1 VSNHLIVGAGGQE
14 AVIGAFLVAH
24 EGHTHDVEVQRGPW
38 SIYCRCTSCEI
49 VHTFEVDNEAR
60 ERALHTEC
68 VEGDPSALRL
78 SRVLRLRSNR
88 VLRG

>member
-24 EGHTHDVEVQRGPW
+24 DVEVQRGPW
-38 SIYCRCTSCEI
+38 SIYCRCASCEI

-60 ERALHTEC
+60 EGALHTEC

-78 SRVLRLRSNR
+78 SRVLR
-88 VLRG
+88 G